1 MHRVDVQLALHERAK
16 QLGVQFK
23 FGERVESIDLERT
36 EVTTQSGFKAR
47 ADLIVAADGLW
58 SQCRAI
64 FTGSNDPPRPT
75 GDLAYRLV
83 LNLDQ
88 VPDHKLRDWISK
100 PTVHFWIGP
109 GAHAVGYSLRAGRQY
124 NIVLLV
130 PDDLP
135 EGVSRQPGSI
145 TEMKALF
152 KDWDPTLSLFLDLVD
167 GVEKWK
173 LMHRK
178 FACPYGIWLNTDNL
192 ENQGKNLIHGSTT
205 RTTLSLCAFS
215 Y

>member
-1 MHRVDVQLALHERAK
+1 M
-16 QLGVQFK
+16 QFK
-23 FGERVESIDLERT
+23 FGERVETIDLERT

-58 SQCRAI
+58 SRCRAI

-75 GDLAYRLV
+75 GDLAYHLV

-88 VPDHKLRDWISK
+88 VPDPKLRDWISK

-178 FACPYGIWLNTDNL
+178 FACRYVIRLNADNL
-192 ENQGKNLIHGSTT
+192 KNQGKNLIHGSTT

-215 Y
+215 YNNGVSSFFIG

>member
-1 MHRVDVQLALHERAK
+1 MEADFDKKMRAK
-16 QLGVQFK
+16 YDAPFIDLHRMDLQLSLYDRAKELGVRFQLGEK
-23 FGERVESIDLERT
+23 VESINFDLPSI
-36 EVTTQSGFKAR
+36 TTVSGLQAK

-58 SQCRAI
+58 SQCRVCY
-64 FTGSNDPPRPT
+64 TQTNDPPRPT

-88 VPDHKLRDWISK
+88 ITDPELRRWVSN

-145 TEMKALF
+145 DEMKVLF
-152 KDWDPTLSLFLDLVD
+152 KDWDPTLSKFLDLAD
-167 GVEKWK
+167 QVEKWK
-173 LMHRK
+173 LMHSAR
-178 FACPYGIWLNTDNL
+178 PHQIV
-192 ENQGKNLIHGSTT
+192 
-205 RTTLSLCAFS
+205 SLTV
-215 Y
+215 